1 MAAVGCLEKEIQFQK
16 EAIEEQDVRQAKDR
30 LPAKN
35 IYLRLKTSFFPS
47 KTSRPGNRLEYPPVI
62 RTCPEPVRSPGIR
75 ASAAS
80 RMSLPP
86 ACCTVRPCRRSRRC
100 HTPEAALP
108 LLRAA
113 SFLLGTGDA
122 RALPFPDDETKSLPA
137 SRRRGPAIRTGAKV
151 LRGEGARGRGRFFQ
165 ERPPPPENTRPPP
178 LKTMLQ
184 LPRPPPRRHLP
195 KRARQGARRPRK
207 DQASATARAGG
218 P

>member
-30 LPAKN
+30 LPTKN

-62 RTCPEPVRSPGIR
+62 RTCPFTRDPRLRRLTDEPP
-75 ASAAS
+75 A
-80 RMSLPP
+80 RMLHRPPLPP
-86 ACCTVRPCRRSRRC
+86 FLTMPCSGSRLAI
-100 HTPEAALP
+100 TP
-108 LLRAA
+108 AA

-122 RALPFPDDETKSLPA
+122 RALPFPDHETKSLPA

-151 LRGEGARGRGRFFQ
+151 LRGEGARGRGTLFQ
-165 ERPPPPENTRPPP
+165 KRPPPPENTRPPP
-178 LKTMLQ
+178 SKTMLQ

-195 KRARQGARRPRK
+195 KRARPGGRRPRK